1 MPGRRRRQ
9 ASTGRCDDNIGGSIT
24 RHRACSHIVSCC
36 KEPHGPWL
44 CYSLLVTRR
53 GSTRESQNP
62 MPFASLP
69 TVSMY
74 PDAAGRGGGS
84 APSNSSILTAPS
96 RDGKLLELTCCFG
109 RVVCSSFR
117 ARASAGEQTATA
129 AGRCPFPVT
138 MSAPRT
144 RGSHD
149 AARADGGV
157 IPCLGLDSLWRILK
171 KRRVDQYKRMQLNPE
186 ATFAAVTHLLCS
198 RPPAVQPDGALG
210 LFSLVFEKPTT

>member
-1 MPGRRRRQ
+1 MAVLQSAR
-9 ASTGRCDDNIGGSIT
+9 D
-24 RHRACSHIVSCC
+24 
-36 KEPHGPWL
+36 
-44 CYSLLVTRR
+44 
-53 GSTRESQNP
+53 STRLDSRTAESH
-62 MPFASLP
+62 AVCLATYSR
-69 TVSMY
+69 Y

-129 AGRCPFPVT
+129 AGQCPFPVT